1 MSPIHRTRH
10 AVYDLKYHLVWVP
23 KYRKLILQG
32 KLALRLR
39 ELFAEISE
47 RYDWELEEVAV
58 VADHVHLFVSA
69 PPRHAPAR
77 IVQIY
82 KSISARLIFQEFP
95 EIKRHLWGGEL
106 WNDGYFVRSVGDQ
119 VTANVIKRYVRA
131 QHDPSLPFDL

>member
-1 MSPIHRTRH
+1 M
-10 AVYDLKYHLVWVP
+10 
-23 KYRKLILQG
+23 
-32 KLALRLR
+32 R

-47 RYDWELEEVAV
+47 RYDWELEEAAV

-69 PPRHAPAR
+69 PPRYAPAR